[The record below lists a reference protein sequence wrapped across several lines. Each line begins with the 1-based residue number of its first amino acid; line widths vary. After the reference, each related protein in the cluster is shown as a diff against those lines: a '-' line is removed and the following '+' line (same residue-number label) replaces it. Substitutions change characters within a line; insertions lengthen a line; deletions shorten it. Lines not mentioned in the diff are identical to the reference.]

1 VKRESLL
8 RHLVKNRLLVLMSLP
23 AVIFFFVFNYLPIGG
38 LVIAFKQYNYQDGI
52 FGSPW
57 AGFDN
62 FRFFFISGK
71 ALLVTTNTF
80 LYNLAFIAVNNILE
94 IVLAIALVEMT
105 GKWFRKITQSMMF
118 LPYFVSWVTV
128 GLLVYGFAD
137 FDSGI
142 INHFLQSNGSEPI
155 DIYNTPG
162 YWPFLIILVSAWKSI
177 GYGMIYYLAAIMG
190 VDNEIYEAAEID
202 GANIFR
208 RIWHLTLPFLVPTIV
223 ILVLLAIGNIFRG
236 DFGLFYQLVQ
246 NNGVLYDKTDVIDTF
261 VFRSLLT
268 TREEGMAAAAGF
280 YQSVLCFVTII
291 IANYLVKKYNKD
303 YSLF

>member
-1 VKRESLL
+1 VKQESLF

-23 AVIFFFVFNYLPIGG
+23 AIIFFLVFSYLPIAG
-38 LVIAFKQYNYQDGI
+38 LLIAFKQYKYSDGI

-57 AGFDN
+57 AGLDN
-62 FRFFFISGK
+62 FKFFFISGK
-71 ALLVTTNTF
+71 AWLVTLNTF
-80 LYNLAFIAVNNILE
+80 LYNIAFIFINNILE
-94 IVLAIALVEMT
+94 IVLAIALVEIS
-105 GKWFRKITQSMMF
+105 GKWFRKITQSMLF

-128 GLLVYGFAD
+128 GLLVFGFAN
-137 FDSGI
+137 FESGI
-142 INHFLQSNGSEPI
+142 INGILRATGAAPI
-155 DIYNTPG
+155 DIYNTPD
-162 YWPFLIILVSAWKSI
+162 YWPFLLILVSAWKSI
-177 GYGMIYYLAAIMG
+177 GYGMIYYLAAIMST
-190 VDNEIYEAAEID
+190 DPEIYEAAQID

-208 RIWHLTLPFLVPTIV
+208 RIWHLTLPFLIPTIV

-261 VFRSLLT
+261 VFRSLLL

-280 YQSVLCFVTII
+280 YQSILCFVTII

>member
-1 VKRESLL
+1 
-8 RHLVKNRLLVLMSLP
+8 MSLP
-23 AVIFFFVFNYLPIGG
+23 AVIFFFIFSYLPIAG
-38 LVIAFKQYNYQDGI
+38 LVIAFKQYNYHDGI
-52 FGSPW
+52 LGSPW
-57 AGFDN
+57 VGFDN

-80 LYNLAFIAVNNILE
+80 LYNIAFIIVNNILE
-94 IVLAIALVEMT
+94 IILAIALVELT
-105 GKWFRKITQSMMF
+105 GKWFRKITQSMML

-128 GLLVYGFAD
+128 GLLVYGFINY
-137 FDSGI
+137 DSGI
-142 INHFLQSNGSEPI
+142 INGFMRTSGNEPI
-155 DIYNTPG
+155 DIYNSPG
-162 YWPFLIILVSAWKSI
+162 YWPFLIILVNAWKSI
-177 GYGMIYYLAAIMG
+177 GYGMIYYLAAIMSMDTE
-190 VDNEIYEAAEID
+190 VYEAAHID

-208 RIWHLTLPFLVPTIV
+208 RVWHLTLPHLVPTIV

-246 NNGVLYDKTDVIDTF
+246 NNGVLFDKTDVIDTF

-280 YQSVLCFVTII
+280 YQSILCFVTII
-291 IANYLVKKYNKD
+291 AANYMVKKYDKD

>member
-1 VKRESLL
+1 MKRESLL
-8 RHLVKNRLLVLMSLP
+8 RHLIKNRLLVLMALP
-23 AVIFFFVFNYLPIGG
+23 AVVFFFIFNYLPIAG

-57 AGFDN
+57 VGLDN

-80 LYNLAFIAVNNILE
+80 LYNIAFIIVNNILE
-94 IVLAIALVEMT
+94 IVLAIALVELS
-105 GKWFRKITQSMMF
+105 GKWFRKITQSMLF

-128 GLLVYGFAD
+128 GLLLYGFAD

-142 INHFLQSNGSEPI
+142 INGFMRSYGSEPI
-155 DIYNTPG
+155 DIYNSPD
-162 YWPFLIILVSAWKSI
+162 YWPFLIILVSAWKSV

-190 VDNEIYEAAEID
+190 VDKEIYEAAQID

-208 RIWHLTLPFLVPTIV
+208 RIWHLTLPFLTPTIV

-280 YQSVLCFVTII
+280 YQSILCFVTIM
-291 IANYLVKKYNKD
+291 IANYAVKKYNKD

>member
-1 VKRESLL
+1 MKRESLL
-8 RHLVKNRLLVLMSLP
+8 QHLIKNRLLVLMALP
-23 AVIFFFVFNYLPIGG
+23 AVVFFFIFNYLPIAG

-57 AGFDN
+57 VGLDN

-80 LYNLAFIAVNNILE
+80 LYNIAFIIVNNILE
-94 IVLAIALVEMT
+94 IILAIALVELS
-105 GKWFRKITQSMMF
+105 GKWFRKITQSMLF

-142 INHFLQSNGSEPI
+142 INGFMRSNGSEPI
-155 DIYNTPG
+155 DIYNTPD
-162 YWPFLIILVSAWKSI
+162 YWPFLIILVSAWKSV

-190 VDNEIYEAAEID
+190 VDKEIYEAAQID

-208 RIWHLTLPFLVPTIV
+208 RIWHLTLPFLTPTIV

-261 VFRSLLT
+261 VFRSLLS

-280 YQSVLCFVTII
+280 YQSILCFVTIM
-291 IANYLVKKYNKD
+291 IANYAVKKYNKD

>member
-1 VKRESLL
+1 MKRESLL
-8 RHLVKNRLLVLMSLP
+8 QHLIKNRLLVLMALP
-23 AVIFFFVFNYLPIGG
+23 AVVFFFIFNYLPIAG

-57 AGFDN
+57 VGLDN

-80 LYNLAFIAVNNILE
+80 LYNIAFIIVNNILE
-94 IVLAIALVEMT
+94 IVLAIALVELS
-105 GKWFRKITQSMMF
+105 GKWFRKITQSMLF

-142 INHFLQSNGSEPI
+142 INGFMRSNGSEPI
-155 DIYNTPG
+155 DIYNTPD
-162 YWPFLIILVSAWKSI
+162 YWPFLIILVSAWKSV

-190 VDNEIYEAAEID
+190 VDKEIYEAAQID

-208 RIWHLTLPFLVPTIV
+208 RIWHLTLPFLTPTIV

-261 VFRSLLT
+261 VFRSLLS

-280 YQSVLCFVTII
+280 YQSILCFVTIM
-291 IANYLVKKYNKD
+291 IANYAVKKYNKD

>member
-1 VKRESLL
+1 
-8 RHLVKNRLLVLMSLP
+8 MALP
-23 AVIFFFVFNYLPIGG
+23 AVVFFFIFNYLPIAG

-57 AGFDN
+57 VGLDN

-80 LYNLAFIAVNNILE
+80 LYNIAFIIVNNILE
-94 IVLAIALVEMT
+94 IVLAIALVELS
-105 GKWFRKITQSMMF
+105 GKWFRKITQSMLF

-142 INHFLQSNGSEPI
+142 INGFMRSNGSEPI
-155 DIYNTPG
+155 DIYNTPD
-162 YWPFLIILVSAWKSI
+162 YWPFLIILVSAWKSV

-190 VDNEIYEAAEID
+190 VDKEIYEAAQID

-208 RIWHLTLPFLVPTIV
+208 RIWHLTLPFLTPTIV

-261 VFRSLLT
+261 VFRSLLS

-280 YQSVLCFVTII
+280 YQSILCFVTIM
-291 IANYLVKKYNKD
+291 IANYAVKKYNKD

>member
-1 VKRESLL
+1 MKREPLV
-8 RHLVKNRLLVLMSLP
+8 RHLIKNRLLVLMSLP
-23 AVIFFFVFNYLPIGG
+23 AVIFFFIFSYLPIAG
-38 LVIAFKQYNYQDGI
+38 LVIAFKQYNYHDGI
-52 FGSPW
+52 LGSPW
-57 AGFDN
+57 VGFDN

-80 LYNLAFIAVNNILE
+80 LYNIAFIIVNNILE
-94 IVLAIALVEMT
+94 IILAIALVELT
-105 GKWFRKITQSMMF
+105 GKWFRKITQSMML

-128 GLLVYGFAD
+128 GLLVYGFINY
-137 FDSGI
+137 DSGI
-142 INHFLQSNGSEPI
+142 INGFMRTSGNEPI
-155 DIYNTPG
+155 DIYNSPG
-162 YWPFLIILVSAWKSI
+162 YWPFLIILVNAWKSI
-177 GYGMIYYLAAIMG
+177 GYGMIYYLAAIMSMDTE
-190 VDNEIYEAAEID
+190 VYEAAHID

-208 RIWHLTLPFLVPTIV
+208 RVWHLTLPHLVPTIV

-246 NNGVLYDKTDVIDTF
+246 NNGVLFDKTDVIDTF

-280 YQSVLCFVTII
+280 YQSILCFVTII
-291 IANYLVKKYNKD
+291 AANYMVKKYDKD

>member
-1 VKRESLL
+1 VKQESLF

-23 AVIFFFVFNYLPIGG
+23 AIIFFLVFSYLPIAG
-38 LVIAFKQYNYQDGI
+38 LLIAFKQYNYSDGI

-57 AGFDN
+57 AGLDN
-62 FRFFFISGK
+62 FKFFFISGK
-71 ALLVTTNTF
+71 AWLVTLNTF
-80 LYNLAFIAVNNILE
+80 LYNIAFIFINNILE
-94 IVLAIALVEMT
+94 IVLAIALVEIS
-105 GKWFRKITQSMMF
+105 GKWFRKITQSMLF

-128 GLLVYGFAD
+128 GLLVFGFAN
-137 FDSGI
+137 FESGI
-142 INHFLQSNGSEPI
+142 INGILRATGAAPI
-155 DIYNTPG
+155 DIYNTPD
-162 YWPFLIILVSAWKSI
+162 YWPFLLILVSAWKSI
-177 GYGMIYYLAAIMG
+177 GYGMIYYLAAIMST
-190 VDNEIYEAAEID
+190 DPEIYEAAQID

-208 RIWHLTLPFLVPTIV
+208 RIWHLTLPFLIPTIV

-261 VFRSLLT
+261 VFRSLLL

-280 YQSVLCFVTII
+280 YQSILCFVTII

>member
-1 VKRESLL
+1 MKQEPLL
-8 RHLVKNRLLVLMSLP
+8 RHLIKNRLLVLMSLP
-23 AVIFFFVFNYLPIGG
+23 AIIFFLIFSYLPISG
-38 LVIAFKQYNYQDGI
+38 LVIAFKRYNYQDGI

-57 AGFDN
+57 AGLDN

-80 LYNLAFIAVNNILE
+80 LYNIAFIIVNNILE
-94 IVLAIALVEMT
+94 IVFAIALVELT
-105 GKWFRKITQSMMF
+105 GKWFRKVTQSLML
-118 LPYFVSWVTV
+118 LPYFISWVTV
-128 GLLVYGFAD
+128 GMLVYGFIN
-137 FDSGI
+137 FDTGIVNGFLRTSGY
-142 INHFLQSNGSEPI
+142 EPI

-162 YWPFLIILVSAWKSI
+162 YWPFLIILVSAWKSV
-177 GYGMIYYLAAIMG
+177 GYGMIYYLAAVMNMDTE
-190 VDNEIYEAAEID
+190 VSEAAQID

-208 RIWHLTLPFLVPTIV
+208 RTWHLTLPHLVPTIV
-223 ILVLLAIGNIFRG
+223 ILILLAIGNIFRG

-280 YQSVLCFVTII
+280 YQSALCFITII
-291 IANYLVKKYNKD
+291 AANFMVKKYDKD

>member
-1 VKRESLL
+1 VKREPLV
-8 RHLVKNRLLVLMSLP
+8 RHLIKNRLLVLMSLP
-23 AVIFFFVFNYLPIGG
+23 AVIFFLIFNYFPIVG
-38 LVIAFKQYNYQDGI
+38 LVIAFKQYNYHDGI

-57 AGFDN
+57 VGFDN
-62 FRFFFISGK
+62 FRYFFISGK

-80 LYNLAFIAVNNILE
+80 LYNIAFIIVNNILE
-94 IVLAIALVEMT
+94 IILAIALVELT
-105 GKWFRKITQSMMF
+105 GKWFRKITQSMML
-118 LPYFVSWVTV
+118 LPYFVSWVTA
-128 GLLVYGFAD
+128 GLLVYGFINY
-137 FDSGI
+137 DSGI
-142 INHFLQSNGSEPI
+142 INGLMRTSGNEPI
-155 DIYNTPG
+155 DIYNSPG

-177 GYGMIYYLAAIMG
+177 GYGMIYYLAAIMSMDTE
-190 VDNEIYEAAEID
+190 VYEAAHID

-208 RIWHLTLPFLVPTIV
+208 RVWHLTLPHLIPTIV

-246 NNGVLYDKTDVIDTF
+246 DNGVLFDKTDVIDTF

-291 IANYLVKKYNKD
+291 AANYMVKKYDKD

>member
-8 RHLVKNRLLVLMSLP
+8 RHLVKNRLLILMSLP
-23 AVIFFFVFNYLPIGG
+23 AFIFFFIFNYLPIAG

-57 AGFDN
+57 TGFDN

-80 LYNLAFIAVNNILE
+80 LYNIAFIVVNNILE
-94 IVLAIALVEMT
+94 IVLAIALVEVS
-105 GKWFRKITQSMMF
+105 GKWFRKITQSMLF

-128 GLLVYGFAD
+128 GMLVYGFAD
-137 FDSGI
+137 FNSGI
-142 INHFLQSNGSEPI
+142 INSFLRSNGSVPI
-155 DIYNTPG
+155 DIYNTPN
-162 YWPFLIILVSAWKSI
+162 YWPFLIILVSAWKAV

-190 VDNEIYEAAEID
+190 VDTEIYEAAQID
-202 GANIFR
+202 GANIFQ
-208 RIWHLTLPFLVPTIV
+208 RIWHLTLPFLIPTIV
-223 ILVLLAIGNIFRG
+223 ILMLLAIGNIFRG

-246 NNGVLYDKTDVIDTF
+246 NNGVLFDKTDVIDTF
-261 VFRSLLT
+261 VFRSLLS

-280 YQSVLCFVTII
+280 YQSILCFVTIM
-291 IANYLVKKYNKD
+291 IANYLVKKYNND